1 MYGEGVADM
10 AGRIRDE
17 DIALVRERS
26 SIADVISETVTL
38 KSAGGGNLKGLCPF
52 HDEKSPSFNVSPARN
67 VWYCFGCGAGGDAIK
82 FLMDAEHLSF
92 VESVE
97 RLAAR
102 AGIQLRYVEG
112 DSAAPRPRPQQGQ
125 RQRLVAAHAAAVEFY
140 RAQLTTAGAR
150 PAREFLAR
158 RGFDRAAAERYG
170 CGFAPDAWDLLTKH
184 LRQQGFTHDEL
195 VTGGLSRPSRSGT
208 LIDRFRRRLMWPIR
222 DITGDVIGFGA
233 RKLFEDDDGPKYL
246 NTPETPIYKKSHVLY
261 GIDQAK
267 REIAK
272 QGKVVVVEGYTDVMA
287 CHLADVPTAVA
298 TCGTAFGADHIGVLR
313 RVLFDSDE
321 RAGEIIFTFDGD
333 AAGQK
338 AALRAFEDDQ
348 RFVGRTFIAVSPDNM
363 DPCDLR
369 LAKGDMAVRDLVAR
383 REPLV
388 DFALRHVISRYDLDT
403 VDGRVEAMRRAAPLV
418 AKIKDR
424 EKRPEYVRK
433 LAGDLGMEIEPVQRA
448 VLAAA
453 SAPPGRDT
461 PPPARPAPAE
471 PVVDNPQSM
480 VEREALKLAL
490 QEPVLAGPMFDAVE
504 ASEYRH
510 PVHVAVRAA
519 VAAVGG
525 AATATGGAVW
535 IESVRD
541 ACEDLAARALVG
553 ELAVEPL
560 RIDGDPDPRY
570 VSVTIARLQWGSVTG
585 RIRDLKSR
593 IQRINP
599 VNNKDEYFAA
609 FGELLS
615 LEQHARALREQAAG
629 GL

>member
-1 MYGEGVADM
+1 M

-17 DIALVRERS
+17 DIALVRERT
-26 SIADVISETVTL
+26 SIAEVISDTVTL

-112 DSAAPRPRPQQGQ
+112 DQGAPRAARPQQGQ
-125 RQRLVAAHAAAVEFY
+125 KQRLVAAHAAAVEFY
-140 RAQLTTAGAR
+140 QAQLTTAGAR

-158 RGFDRAAAERYG
+158 RGFDRTAAQRYG
-170 CGFAPDAWDLLTKH
+170 CGFAPDGWDLLTKH
-184 LRQQGFTHDEL
+184 LRQQGFSHDEL
-195 VTGGLSRPSRSGT
+195 VTAGLSRPARSGS

-233 RKLFEDDDGPKYL
+233 RKLFDDDDGPKYL

-261 GIDQAK
+261 GIDLAK
-267 REIAK
+267 RDIAK

-287 CHLADVPTAVA
+287 CHLAGVPTAVA
-298 TCGTAFGADHIGVLR
+298 TCGTAFGADHISVLR

-321 RAGEIIFTFDGD
+321 RAGEVIFTFDGD
-333 AAGQK
+333 AAGQM

-369 LAKGDMAVRDLVAR
+369 LAKGDLAVRDLVAR

-388 DFALRHVISRYDLDT
+388 DFALRHVINRFDLDT

-418 AKIKDR
+418 AKLKDR
-424 EKRPEYVRK
+424 EKRPEYIRK

-448 VLAAA
+448 VLNAAA
-453 SAPPGRDT
+453 AGPAGAGRREAAGQ
-461 PPPARPAPAE
+461 ARTAGPAE
-471 PVVDNPQSM
+471 PTVDSPRSM

-504 ASEYRH
+504 ATEYRH
-510 PVHVAVRAA
+510 PVHAAVRAA
-519 VAAVGG
+519 VGAAGG
-525 AATATGGAVW
+525 AATAAGGAVW

-541 ACEDLAARALVG
+541 ACDDLAARALVG

-560 RIDGDPDPRY
+560 RIDGEPDPRY
-570 VSVTIARLQWGSVTG
+570 VSITMARLQWGSVTG
-585 RIRDLKSR
+585 RIRDLKSK

-599 VNNKDEYFAA
+599 VNQKDEYFAL

>member
-1 MYGEGVADM
+1 M
-10 AGRIRDE
+10 AGRIQDE
-17 DIALVRERS
+17 DIALVRERT
-26 SIADVISETVTL
+26 SIAEVISETVTL
-38 KSAGGGNLKGLCPF
+38 RSAGGGNLKGLCPF

-82 FLMDAEHLSF
+82 FLMDADHLSF

-102 AGIQLRYVEG
+102 AGIQLRYVT
-112 DSAAPRPRPQQGQ
+112 DDRAAPRARPQQGQ

-140 RAQLTTAGAR
+140 QAQLGTAGAR

-158 RGFDRAAAERYG
+158 RGFDRAAAQRYG

-195 VTGGLSRPSRSGT
+195 VTAGLSRPSRSGT

-222 DITGDVIGFGA
+222 DITGDPIGFGA
-233 RKLFEDDDGPKYL
+233 RKLFDDDDGPKYL

-287 CHLADVPTAVA
+287 CHLAGVPTAVA
-298 TCGTAFGADHIGVLR
+298 TCGTAFGGDHISVLR

-348 RFVGRTFIAVSPDNM
+348 RFVGRTFIAVGPDNM
-363 DPCDLR
+363 DPCELR
-369 LAKGDMAVRDLVAR
+369 LAKGDLAVRDLVAR

-388 DFALRHVISRYDLDT
+388 DFALRHAIGRYDLDT

-453 SAPPGRDT
+453 NGQPAGQAAGAPARA
-461 PPPARPAPAE
+461 ARPAPAA
-471 PVVDNPQSM
+471 DGPQAL

-504 ASEYRH
+504 ATEYRH
-510 PVHVAVRAA
+510 PVHVAVREAIAA
-519 VAAVGG
+519 AGG
-525 AATATGGAVW
+525 TATAAGGVVW
-535 IESVRD
+535 VEAVRD
-541 ACEDLAARALVG
+541 ACDDLAARALVG

-560 RIDGDPDPRY
+560 RIDGEPDPRY
-570 VSVTIARLQWGSVTG
+570 VSVLLAKLQWGSVTA
-585 RIRDLKSR
+585 RISDLKSKV
-593 IQRINP
+593 QRMNP
-599 VNNKDEYFAA
+599 VSHKDEYFAL

>member
-1 MYGEGVADM
+1 M

-17 DIALVRERS
+17 DIALVRERT
-26 SIADVISETVTL
+26 SIAEVISDTVTL

-92 VESVE
+92 IESVE

-102 AGIQLRYVEG
+102 VGIQLRYVEG
-112 DSAAPRPRPQQGQ
+112 DNAAPRPRPQQGQ
-125 RQRLVAAHAAAVEFY
+125 KQRLVAAHAAAVEFY
-140 RAQLTTAGAR
+140 QAQLTTAAAR
-150 PAREFLAR
+150 PAREFLAQ
-158 RGFDRAAAERYG
+158 RGFDRAAAQRYG

-184 LRQQGFTHDEL
+184 LRQQGFSHDEL

-233 RKLFEDDDGPKYL
+233 RKLFDDDDGPKYL

-298 TCGTAFGADHIGVLR
+298 TCGTAFGGDHIAVLR
-313 RVLFDSDE
+313 RLLLDTDAV
-321 RAGEIIFTFDGD
+321 AGEIIFTFDGD

-363 DPCDLR
+363 DPCELR
-369 LAKGDMAVRDLVAR
+369 LAKGDLAVRDLVAR

-388 DFALRHVISRYDLDT
+388 DFALRHVINRYDLDT

-448 VLAAA
+448 VLAADATPTAERGSPA
-453 SAPPGRDT
+453 SNRSTAAPV
-461 PPPARPAPAE
+461 PA
-471 PVVDNPQSM
+471 VDSPQSM

-504 ASEYRH
+504 APEYRH
-510 PVHVAVRAA
+510 PVHAAVRAA
-519 VAAVGG
+519 IAAAGG
-525 AATATGGAVW
+525 AAAATGGAVW

-560 RIDGDPDPRY
+560 RIDGEPDPRY
-570 VSVTIARLQWGSVTG
+570 VSITMARLQWGSVTA
-585 RIRDLKSR
+585 RIRDLKSK
-593 IQRINP
+593 IQRVNP
-599 VNNKDEYFAA
+599 VNNKDEYFAL